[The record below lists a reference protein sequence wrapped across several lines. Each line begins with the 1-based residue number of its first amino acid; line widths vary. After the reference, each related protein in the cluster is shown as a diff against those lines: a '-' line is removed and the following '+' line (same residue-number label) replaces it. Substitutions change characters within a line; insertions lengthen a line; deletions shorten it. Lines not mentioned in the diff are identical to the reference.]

1 MSFPQAL
8 FSTPTPFVRRGLD
21 ALARAVDL
29 VMPLNAARRRE
40 LPDACRDLS
49 ALLTTERDGLERPYW
64 TSPRLT
70 SAYLR
75 YFLPWNLVRLT
86 ALLPGLPLT
95 APATRPSGAE
105 ENGTATAGANDEF
118 LIFDLGSGPCTF
130 PLALWL
136 ARPDL
141 RRLPVTVVAS
151 DSAPH
156 PLDLGRRIFDAL
168 RADLDPASPW
178 TLRTLRAPLHA
189 APRLVRGRPRLI
201 TLGNVLNELEE
212 RGRRGGSVRGR
223 LAALLDDAARLAS
236 EAGFADVRAVA
247 DLAGRPRVLVGR
259 TARA

>member
-105 ENGTATAGANDEF
+105 ENGTAKTTVFSLSKSVLQEMPF
-118 LIFDLGSGPCTF
+118 LKTSISETVFFNAFAAERTF
-130 PLALWL
+130 SEE
-136 ARPDL
+136 RHD
-141 RRLPVTVVAS
+141 T
-151 DSAPH
+151 
-156 PLDLGRRIFDAL
+156 RIF
-168 RADLDPASPW
+168 SK
-178 TLRTLRAPLHA
+178 
-189 APRLVRGRPRLI
+189 
-201 TLGNVLNELEE
+201 
-212 RGRRGGSVRGR
+212 
-223 LAALLDDAARLAS
+223 
-236 EAGFADVRAVA
+236 
-247 DLAGRPRVLVGR
+247 
-259 TARA
+259 

>member
-95 APATRPSGAE
+95 APATRPAGAE
-105 ENGTATAGANDEF
+105 E
-118 LIFDLGSGPCTF
+118 
-130 PLALWL
+130 
-136 ARPDL
+136 
-141 RRLPVTVVAS
+141 
-151 DSAPH
+151 
-156 PLDLGRRIFDAL
+156 
-168 RADLDPASPW
+168 
-178 TLRTLRAPLHA
+178 
-189 APRLVRGRPRLI
+189 
-201 TLGNVLNELEE
+201 
-212 RGRRGGSVRGR
+212 GGQ
-223 LAALLDDAARLAS
+223 
-236 EAGFADVRAVA
+236 
-247 DLAGRPRVLVGR
+247 
-259 TARA
+259 

>member
-1 MSFPQAL
+1 
-8 FSTPTPFVRRGLD
+8 
-21 ALARAVDL
+21 
-29 VMPLNAARRRE
+29 MPLNAARRRE

-156 PLDLGRRIFDAL
+156 PLDLGRRYL
-168 RADLDPASPW
+168 RRPAGRARPRLALDPA
-178 TLRTLRAPLHA
+178 HA
-189 APRLVRGRPRLI
+189 AC
-201 TLGNVLNELEE
+201 
-212 RGRRGGSVRGR
+212 
-223 LAALLDDAARLAS
+223 AAAR
-236 EAGFADVRAVA
+236 
-247 DLAGRPRVLVGR
+247 RPPPV
-259 TARA
+259 ARASPSDYPGQRAQ